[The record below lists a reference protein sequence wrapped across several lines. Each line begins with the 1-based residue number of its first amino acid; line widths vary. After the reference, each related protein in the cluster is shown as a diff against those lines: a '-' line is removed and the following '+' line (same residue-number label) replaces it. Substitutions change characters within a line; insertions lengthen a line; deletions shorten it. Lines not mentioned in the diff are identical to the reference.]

1 MKHKLTITFLVIV
14 IGLLMVETVNL
25 NNSIEAK
32 EEKIKIIKNEND
44 GLYEELKNTNRQ
56 VREYKNKIDKLE
68 QENMELSKYRFYDIP
83 LTYKQQK
90 FIFDLAEEKNL
101 SFELIISIIK
111 NESDFQTDLV
121 SKTSDYGIMQLKY
134 SNHDFFA
141 KLSGLE
147 TYDVF
152 DFYDNVTMG
161 VNYLVY
167 LRDNLIKQGITNQ
180 EDLIIYLLNSYNMG
194 EMGFKKYIKR
204 TGVLTRVYDQRILEY
219 KGQLEQSYID

>member
-1 MKHKLTITFLVIV
+1 MKKVTIILAVSAILLGINNIQLDSIV
-14 IGLLMVETVNL
+14 KVKDEN
-25 NNSIEAK
+25 
-32 EEKIKIIKNEND
+32 IKIIENEND
-44 GLYEELKNTNRQ
+44 GLYEELKNTNQQ

-68 QENMELSKYRFYDIP
+68 QENIELSKYRFYDIP

-111 NESDFQTDLV
+111 NESNFQTDLV
-121 SKTSDYGIMQLKY
+121 SKTSDYGIMQLNSK
-134 SNHDFFA
+134 NHKFFA

-167 LRDNLIKQGITNQ
+167 LRNNLIKQGITNQ
-180 EDLIIYLLNSYNMG
+180 EDLTIYLLNSYNMG
-194 EMGFKKYIKR
+194 EMGFKNYVKR
-204 TGVLTRVYDQRILEY
+204 TGMTTRVYNQKIIEY
-219 KGQLEQSYID
+219 KGLLEQSLNT

>member
-1 MKHKLTITFLVIV
+1 MKHKIIITLLAIT
-14 IGLLMVETVNL
+14 IGLLMVETVSL

-32 EEKIKIIKNEND
+32 EENIKIIKNEND
-44 GLYEELKNTNRQ
+44 DLYEELKNTNQQ

-68 QENMELSKYRFYDIP
+68 QENSELSSYTYYDLPI
-83 LTYKQQK
+83 TKEQQK
-90 FIFDLAEEKNL
+90 FIVDLCKEVDL
-101 SFELIISIIK
+101 SFELVISIMKI
-111 NESDFQTDLV
+111 ESNFQTDLV
-121 SKTSDYGIMQLKY
+121 SETSDFGIMQLNSK
-134 SNHDFFA
+134 NHKFFA

-147 TYDVF
+147 TYNVY

-180 EDLIIYLLNSYNMG
+180 EDLTIYLLNSYNMG

-204 TGVLTRVYDQRILEY
+204 TGMITRVYDQKIIEY
-219 KGQLEQSYID
+219 KGRLEQSSNT

>member
-1 MKHKLTITFLVIV
+1 MKHRIIITFLAIT
-14 IGLLMVETVNL
+14 IGLLMMETYNL

-44 GLYEELKNTNRQ
+44 SLYEELKNTNRQ

-161 VNYLVY
+161 VSYLVY
-167 LRDNLIKQGITNQ
+167 IRNNLIKQGITDQ
-180 EDLIIYLLNSYNMG
+180 ENLTICLLNSYNMG
-194 EMGFKKYIKR
+194 EMGFKEYIKR
-204 TGVLTRVYDQRILEY
+204 TGMITRVYDQKILEY
-219 KGQLEQSYID
+219 KGKLEQSLNI

>member
-1 MKHKLTITFLVIV
+1 MKKVTIILAVSAILLGINNIQLDSIV
-14 IGLLMVETVNL
+14 KVKDEN
-25 NNSIEAK
+25 
-32 EEKIKIIKNEND
+32 IKIIENEND
-44 GLYEELKNTNRQ
+44 GLYEELKNTNQQ

-111 NESDFQTDLV
+111 NESNFQTDLV
-121 SKTSDYGIMQLKY
+121 SKTSDYGIMQLNSK
-134 SNHDFFA
+134 NHKFFA

-167 LRDNLIKQGITNQ
+167 LRNNLIKQGITNQ
-180 EDLIIYLLNSYNMG
+180 EDLTIYLLNSYNMG
-194 EMGFKKYIKR
+194 EMGFKNYVKR
-204 TGVLTRVYDQRILEY
+204 TGMTTRVYNQKIIEY
-219 KGQLEQSYID
+219 KGLLEQSLNT